1 MGGFAVDQ
9 GKAVRMKWVAALV
22 LSANIATAQSL
33 IDYDLLFQQNADK
46 VVTETDAKGNIS
58 RALDLGDGVVINCTE
73 DGCVGMDLNGATGCL
88 WSILA
93 ELRAMNEICDLQ
105 AEVQTER
112 LAELHGQVSAHVA
125 ANAVP
130 PRPPSE
136 VEGWFRDR
144 AAALRAEAG
153 DDLTAVCAARR
164 DPASEVMQMLDGIT
178 TPEAATAYDEWLVKP
193 RLPVMN
199 PCL

>member
-1 MGGFAVDQ
+1 
-9 GKAVRMKWVAALV
+9 MKWVVAFV

-33 IDYDLLFQQNADK
+33 IDYDLLLQQNADK
-46 VVTETDAKGNIS
+46 VVTETDAEGSIS
-58 RALDLGDGVVINCTE
+58 RSLDLGDGVAVNCTE
-73 DGCVGMDLNGATGCL
+73 DGCVGMDMNGAMGCF

-93 ELRAMNEICDLQ
+93 ELRAIDEICDLQ
-105 AEVQTER
+105 EEEQTER
-112 LAELHGQVSAHVA
+112 LIELHGMVSAHVA

-130 PRPPSE
+130 PRPASE
-136 VEGWFRDR
+136 VEAWFRDR
-144 AAALRAEAG
+144 AAALRDEAG

-164 DPASEVMQMLDGIT
+164 DPASDIMQMLELIT
-178 TPEAATAYDEWLVKP
+178 APEVAAAMDKSLATP